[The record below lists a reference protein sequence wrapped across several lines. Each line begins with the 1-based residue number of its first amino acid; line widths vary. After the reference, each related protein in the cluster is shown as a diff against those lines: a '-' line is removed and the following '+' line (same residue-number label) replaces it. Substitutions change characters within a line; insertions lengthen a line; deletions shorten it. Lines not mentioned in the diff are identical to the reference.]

1 MANSI
6 VVLSDAISIV
16 ILGIATLIA
25 VLEDLVNLEDLLL
38 GELQVAYL
46 GTHCSRDTD
55 TVVLMDTLPTG
66 IRHMGINHTGIN
78 HTDISVLIKK
88 ENTQSN
94 GLSVALRV
102 FFYPTVRI
110 TMKTKKREISP
121 VVISWTSCG
130 QTRPINF
137 DKL

>member
-1 MANSI
+1 M
-6 VVLSDAISIV
+6 AISIV
-16 ILGIATLIA
+16 ISIVILIA
-25 VLEDLVNLEDLLL
+25 VSVDSVDLEDLLL

-46 GTHCSRDTD
+46 GTHCSRDMG
-55 TVVLMDTLPTG
+55 TVDLMDTLPTG

-78 HTDISVLIKK
+78 HTGINHTGISVLIKK

-130 QTRPINF
+130 QIRPINF